1 MHSSRPRSVPPTRI
15 SDLED
20 SRVFARLSSRLRQS
34 YPPKTVQHES
44 DLTCLARLIWQ
55 SDRLANLIETDL
67 NHRLK
72 SQFLRHI
79 ADPSLRLLKAT
90 TRALACREHF
100 LMCKL
105 NEANLRSIHS
115 LVSRVEKWNAASQ

>member
-1 MHSSRPRSVPPTRI
+1 MHPNRPRSVPPTRI

-20 SRVFARLSSRLRQS
+20 SRVFARLLSRLRQS
-34 YPPKTVQHES
+34 YPPRTVQHES
-44 DLTCLARLIWQ
+44 DLSCLARLTWQ

-72 SQFLRHI
+72 SQFLRRV

-90 TRALACREHF
+90 TRALARREHF
-100 LMCKL
+100 LMFKL

-115 LVSRVEKWNAASQ
+115 LVSRVEKWNAAPQ